1 MDKLGNYS
9 ELLDFCKQNEVE
21 FEQNAPLAALS
32 SMRVGGKCDILVK
45 PRDKQSLKSVVEI
58 CKKCGLPLF
67 VLGRGSNV
75 LFGDY
80 HGVILH
86 TAGLCSVSVDG
97 DRITAEAGATL
108 AMVCRAALENSLSG
122 MECLFGIPGS
132 IGGALYMNAGAYGAE
147 MKDVVK
153 SAEVLN
159 SDGEI
164 VEITAS
170 EMDLSY
176 RHSAFQGRGDC
187 ILSVTMKLADG
198 NADEIK
204 AKMDEV
210 TQKRKEKQPLEYPSC
225 GSTFKRPKDGF
236 AAAMI
241 DECGLKGYTIGG
253 AQVSDKHSGF
263 VINKG
268 GATLDDIKALVEYI
282 KKTVMEHNGVEL
294 ECEMMII
301 EKQ

>member
-1 MDKLGNYS
+1 MVNYNYS

-32 SMRVGGKCDILVK
+32 SMRVGGSCDVLVK

-58 CKKCGLPLF
+58 CKKNSLALF

-97 DRITAEAGATL
+97 NTITAHAGATL
-108 AMVCRAALENSLSG
+108 AMVCKAALENSLSG
-122 MECLFGIPGS
+122 VECLFGIPGS
-132 IGGALYMNAGAYGAE
+132 VGGALYMNAGAYGAE
-147 MKDVVK
+147 MKDVVQ

-164 VEITAS
+164 VEISAD

-187 ILSVTMKLADG
+187 ILSVTVKLADG

-210 TQKRKEKQPLEYPSC
+210 TQKRKDKQPLEYPSC
-225 GSTFKRPKDGF
+225 GSAFKRPKEGF

-241 DECGLKGYTIGG
+241 EECGLKGYSIGG
-253 AQVSDKHSGF
+253 AQVSEKHSGF

-268 GATLDDIKALVEYI
+268 GATLDDIKALVEHV

-301 EKQ
+301 ENQ